1 MIETEFSINDLKNV
15 FDEKKSKK
23 YFSQTLVFPIEKKE
37 QVQEYLRK
45 HKNEI
50 IEEIIKKAEE
60 Q

>member
-1 MIETEFSINDLKNV
+1 MIKTEFSINDLKNV

-50 IEEIIKKAEE
+50 IEEIINRAGE
-60 Q
+60 

>member
-1 MIETEFSINDLKNV
+1 MIKTEFSINDLKNV

-23 YFSQTLVFPIEKKE
+23 YFSKTLVFPIEKKE

>member
-1 MIETEFSINDLKNV
+1 MIDTEFSINDLKNV